1 MFSRTIEAVDPRQLY
16 GIPAIVLLTLTIAVL
31 PRWGWLAA
39 MAVLVLGAAV
49 TYTKARR
56 CGALNLPEVRP
67 TALY

>member
-1 MFSRTIEAVDPRQLY
+1 MFGRTIEAVDLRLLY
-16 GIPAIVLLTLTIAVL
+16 GIPAIVLMTLTVAVL

-49 TYTKARR
+49 TCAKARR
-56 CGALNLPEVRP
+56 CGALDLPEVRP

>member
-1 MFSRTIEAVDPRQLY
+1 MLGRTIEAVDPRLLY
-16 GIPAIVLLTLTIAVL
+16 GIPALLLLTLSLAVL

-49 TYTKARR
+49 TCAKARR
-56 CGALNLPEVRP
+56 CGALDLPEVRP

>member
-1 MFSRTIEAVDPRQLY
+1 MFSRTIEAVDPRLLY

-39 MAVLVLGAAV
+39 MAVLLLGAAV
-49 TYTKARR
+49 TCAKARR
-56 CGALNLPEVRP
+56 CGALDLPEVRP

>member
-1 MFSRTIEAVDPRQLY
+1 MVGRVMEAVDPRLLY
-16 GIPAIVLLTLTIAVL
+16 GIPALLLLTLTIAVL

-49 TYTKARR
+49 TCAKARR
-56 CGALNLPEVRP
+56 DGALDLPEVRP